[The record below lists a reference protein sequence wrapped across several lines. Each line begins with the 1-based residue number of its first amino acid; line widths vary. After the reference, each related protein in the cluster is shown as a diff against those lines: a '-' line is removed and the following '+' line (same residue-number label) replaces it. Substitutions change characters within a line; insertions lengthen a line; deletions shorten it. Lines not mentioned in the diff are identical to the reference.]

1 MAWITNRLR
10 KAPEDGNPRSD
21 GEAPAALPD
30 RLQAA
35 MARAEQTVPNAPAD
49 VDGLPAIRYTE
60 SLDDGRTISISPIV
74 ETLLGYT
81 QEEWMAD
88 PMLWTLVIHPEDRDR
103 VEQQCWENNRNGQ
116 PFEMTYRMVA
126 RSGEIKWIRDRAAL
140 VRGSTGQRLCWEGVM
155 VDITSTLPPR

>member
-1 MAWITNRLR
+1 
-10 KAPEDGNPRSD
+10 
-21 GEAPAALPD
+21 
-30 RLQAA
+30 

-49 VDGLPAIRYTE
+49 VDGLPAIQYTE
-60 SLDDGRTISISPIV
+60 ALDDGRTISISPMV

-88 PMLWTLVIHPEDRDR
+88 PMLWTHVIHPDDRDR

-116 PFEMTYRMVA
+116 PFEMTYRMVT
-126 RSGEIKWIRDRAAL
+126 RGGEIKWIRDRAVL

-155 VDITSTLPPR
+155 VDITSTFPSR